1 MPRKPLLIG
10 ITGGIGSGKS
20 IVCKIFESFGI
31 PTYYADDRAKWLM
44 NNDPELKSKVID
56 QFGEQAYVNGELD
69 RAYIGKLAFHDQEVL
84 NKLNSIVHPLVGK
97 DFKDWVSSNS
107 DKPYLLK
114 EAALI
119 FEAGSYTQLDKVISV
134 YADQEIRIARVLQR
148 DPHRNKEDI
157 LAIIQK
163 QMPEEEKMERA
174 DFVIHNDGSSSL
186 IKQVQELNIQ
196 FRS

>member
-1 MPRKPLLIG
+1 MPSKPLLIG

-20 IVCKIFESFGI
+20 IVCKIFECFGI

-84 NKLNSIVHPLVGK
+84 NQLNSIVHPLVGK

-119 FEAGSYTQLDKVISV
+119 FEAGSYKQLDKVISV